1 MMGRP
6 SETRHLVV
14 ANEEAVL
21 SPPWSIHCGAG
32 TGSYAFVWAMAGDN
46 VDYRDA
52 EAVAME
58 DLR

>member
-1 MMGRP
+1 MMGEP

-32 TGSYAFVWAMAGDN
+32 TGSYTFVWAMAGDN
-46 VDYRDA
+46 VDYKDV
-52 EAVAME
+52 EMVGMG